1 MTTPF
6 YVDDGRSDGTVVG
19 RSSGKV
25 GFYGTTPIAIKSLA
39 QQTTKTTTQL
49 RSELSAL
56 QNALASYGLITV
68 T

>member
-1 MTTPF
+1 MSTTADP
-6 YVDDGRSDGTVVG
+6 VDTLTHRSGGT
-19 RSSGKV
+19 V
-25 GFYGTTPIAIKSLA
+25 GFYGTTPISQKSVA

-56 QNALASYGLITV
+56 QNALASYGLISV